1 MAVIHFSKE
10 GFDNALEQGAPM
22 LVDFWA
28 SWCGPCKALAPTV
41 EELSKVFEG
50 RVVVGKVDVDG
61 EPDLAARYRIRSV
74 PTLILFK
81 NGEEAAKTIGVQTQG
96 ELEKFVE
103 ENLS

>member
-28 SWCGPCKALAPTV
+28 SWCGPCKALAPVV
-41 EELSKVFEG
+41 ERLAGKYEG
-50 RVVVGKVDVDG
+50 RVAVGKVDVD
-61 EPDLAARYRIRSV
+61 EEQDLAMRYKIRSV

-81 NGEEAAKTIGVQTQG
+81 DGEEAGRIIGVQTQG
-96 ELEKFVE
+96 ALEEFVE
-103 ENLS
+103 GKI